1 MLEHE
6 TKFGTALYLCLEDSF
21 ERIQKR
27 LYELT
32 DIPTDNLH
40 FAIAADTIDNGLEN
54 QIEKFKTEHSDL
66 KIIVIDTLQKI
77 REATE
82 NSYGS
87 DYKELS
93 VLKILAD
100 KLGIVILL
108 VHHTRKCSDSDPF
121 NMISGSTGLSGCV
134 DGGMVLVETKRGIAV
149 NREPFF
155 YIDIFF

>member
-66 KIIVIDTLQKI
+66 RACSVSFYVRIFEHNFV
-77 REATE
+77 
-82 NSYGS
+82 
-87 DYKELS
+87 DYKE
-93 VLKILAD
+93 KIRR
-100 KLGIVILL
+100 
-108 VHHTRKCSDSDPF
+108 HTD
-121 NMISGSTGLSGCV
+121 V
-134 DGGMVLVETKRGIAV
+134 W
-149 NREPFF
+149 
-155 YIDIFF
+155 

>member
-1 MLEHE
+1 MP
-6 TKFGTALYLCLEDSF
+6 
-21 ERIQKR
+21 KR
-27 LYELT
+27 C
-32 DIPTDNLH
+32 
-40 FAIAADTIDNGLEN
+40 AKKDTE
-54 QIEKFKTEHSDL
+54 QAL

-134 DGGMVLVETKRGIAV
+134 DGSMVLVETKRGIAV